1 MKLTE
6 KITSFILIVLTRL
19 VELAIVALRG
29 LLRVAN
35 CRHLL
40 TQEEETTTLLLSL
53 CICALLASVS
63 HIIYDFCF

>member
-6 KITSFILIVLTRL
+6 KITSFILSALTRL

-35 CRHLL
+35 CRCQLN
-40 TQEEETTTLLLSL
+40 QEEETTTLLLSL
-53 CICALLASVS
+53 CICAALASAS
-63 HIIYDFCF
+63 HIIIDYCF